1 MSNTAK
7 SGGKARDLAGEVCRQ
22 LAIAAALSLSC
33 CSVLDGSTPPASGG
47 RVVGDEPQA
56 VQAGADV
63 LARGGDAA
71 DAAAATYLALSVTYP
86 VAAGLGGGG
95 LCIVY
100 DSTAA
105 KAEEFDFL
113 AREPAGGGAYAIPG
127 NVAGFALLQTVYGR
141 LPWQRIVSS
150 AETFAATGFS
160 MSQALHARL
169 STNQDVIRL
178 DADLASEFFD
188 ETGQLKPAG
197 VVLRAPAL
205 AQTLSQ
211 IRINGANA
219 LVSGAI
225 ADEIAG
231 YAQAQGGAITSAE
244 LSSYR
249 VERSAPAQQNIG
261 DEIVFL
267 PSVGVGAGQYARA
280 LLARL
285 VDRQGQI
292 IDADHAAV
300 AVATGTRATLDAFKI
315 ASLPRDMGATGF
327 AATDAAGQAVACAVT
342 MNGALGSG
350 HTAGNSGVLLAAA
363 PKNGDTGISGAFL
376 TPAIATSGG
385 SLSLTGAGAGG
396 PNGTAMIAL
405 ALLDFARGQD
415 LTQPG
420 ALHATGLEPFETV
433 NVIQCRSDVCAT
445 VPDPKAFG
453 LGAAG
458 Q

>member
-1 MSNTAK
+1 VKNRGETPYLVGK
-7 SGGKARDLAGEVCRQ
+7 SRRAF
-22 LAIAAALSLSC
+22 AIAATLSFSC
-33 CSVLDGSTPPASGG
+33 CSVLDGSNRPATGG
-47 RVVGDEPQA
+47 RVVGDEPRA
-56 VQAGADV
+56 VQAGANV
-63 LARGGDAA
+63 LALGGDAA
-71 DAAAATYLALSVTYP
+71 DAISATYLALSVTYP

-95 LCIVY
+95 LCLVY
-100 DSTAA
+100 DPSGA

-127 NVAGFALLQTVYGR
+127 NVAGIALLQTVYGR
-141 LPWQRIVSS
+141 LPWQRVVSP
-150 AETFAATGFS
+150 AESFATAGFS

-178 DADLASEFFD
+178 DADLASEFLD

-197 VVLRAPAL
+197 AMLRAPAL

-211 IRINGANA
+211 LRVNGPNVFAR
-219 LVSGAI
+219 GAM

-231 YAQAQGGAITSAE
+231 YAQVQGGAITSAE
-244 LSSYR
+244 LSSYKA
-249 VERSAPAQQNIG
+249 ERTAPARQNIG
-261 DEIVFL
+261 DEVVFL

-280 LLARL
+280 LLAKL
-285 VDRQGQI
+285 VDGKGQS
-292 IDADHAAV
+292 IDTDHAV
-300 AVATGTRATLDAFKI
+300 AVVASATKASLDAFKI

-327 AATDAAGQAVACAVT
+327 AAADSTGQAVACAVT

-363 PKNGDTGISGAFL
+363 PKNGGTGLSGAFL
-376 TPAIATSGG
+376 TPAIATSDS

-396 PNGTAMIAL
+396 PNGTAMMAF
-405 ALLDFARGQD
+405 ALLDLARGQD

-420 ALHATGLEPFETV
+420 VLLATGLEPFETV